1 MAKVDRLIGIL
12 TILLQQRRVT
22 APYLADRFE
31 VSRRTIHRDIEGICQ
46 AGIPVVTAQGAGG
59 GIEIM
64 DGYSIDKSVFTIDE
78 IETLVDALHGM
89 DTVFDNSYA
98 DRFLEKLS
106 GEYSAKTSSHTM
118 QIDLSSHHRATLTD
132 KIKRFRRAISENR
145 LVRFTYYSGRGDT
158 ERTVEPYLLLYHWSD
173 WYLYAYCTLRSD
185 YRLFKLA
192 RLWNAQDTDQK
203 FTPRTDCDMKR
214 DWDQCF
220 SSDIEL
226 RAIFDDSVKYR
237 LIEDYGIDS
246 LVLREDGRYDFCF
259 PFTFEDNLIQ
269 WLLGFGPHV
278 EVISP
283 PEIRKRLSED
293 AQKIFSLYTE
303 PDT

>member
-1 MAKVDRLIGIL
+1 
-12 TILLQQRRVT
+12 
-22 APYLADRFE
+22 
-31 VSRRTIHRDIEGICQ
+31 
-46 AGIPVVTAQGAGG
+46 
-59 GIEIM
+59 
-64 DGYSIDKSVFTIDE
+64 
-78 IETLVDALHGM
+78 
-89 DTVFDNSYA
+89 
-98 DRFLEKLS
+98 
-106 GEYSAKTSSHTM
+106 M

-132 KIKRFRRAISENR
+132 KIKRFRQAISEHR

-158 ERTVEPYLLLYHWSD
+158 ERTVEPYLLLYRWSD

-192 RLWNAQDTDQK
+192 RLWNAQETDQR
-203 FTPRTDCDMKR
+203 FTPRADCDMGR
-214 DWDQCF
+214 NWDQCF

-237 LIEDYGIDS
+237 LIEEYGIDS
-246 LVLREDGRYDFCF
+246 LELREDGRYDFSF
-259 PFTFEDNLIQ
+259 PFTFEDTLIQ

-278 EVISP
+278 EVVSP

-293 AQKIFSLYTE
+293 AQKIFSLYAE